1 LKGRTQDRSYQY
13 QDFLRLYNEHDQID
27 QELLQALAVVHIP
40 CTVKEFVSYV
50 SNIQKSR
57 CSSLSALVLESKILA
72 LCETPLVYT
81 RGDTIQLR
89 FELNQELYAKLVWG
103 QKLPAFIKAIR
114 QTFPLLDRLCTEAY
128 DEALQDEVKIQG
140 SECILFS
147 LRYLLYHEDKG
158 HNDIAVF
165 IDYFEDIFPEEYQ
178 KKHPYLRIFDTP
190 FQELWFIQFDGETT
204 AKIHLCL
211 LHQKMSRLQEPGPIL
226 ESLEGLYQADDLK
239 NSDVHTE
246 VYHFLS
252 IFYRLRGRPSSAWLN
267 ERGVNQNRMGWSLGV
282 RAFQNLIEGNHENAM
297 STFHRA
303 WREIRQDNLVQESF
317 MESILGPFFILTALN
332 QRQHNITNE
341 QVLTLAAH
349 MLIPV
354 YESQRSPWGTHLIYP
369 IVNQIIAPYVDQVDS
384 ELLEPTLSF
393 RSNCSLLWLFE
404 ALYGLWHY
412 GEDYSRMLKPLRKI
426 YSAAKRSG
434 YQWLEAEAGSLIA
447 HLDPEDSII
456 FKETE
461 ALHLRLGT
469 KSLTNLHPVRLG
481 WRNLLERLRD
491 VGQMKH
497 QLDTRRGHSETTR
510 LVWVTQHLPKANEFK
525 FMPYIQQ
532 QANEGRGR
540 RGHRQASWGKSKRIY
555 LKDLYKAHI
564 EQESYLTPQDH
575 RVCAQ
580 LMISGEKARSDW
592 EMFSDRDFKFDPKP
606 SLLAI
611 AGHNLLFLEAREK
624 RGQSR
629 KSMSLDSQKPV
640 LKVIYPDESHLSLD
654 FYPDLGEMPLV
665 TGEESELL
673 IKAEENHQYFIIE
686 CTGVHRQIAE
696 LLDQDIRI
704 PRNENVSLYDVIDQL
719 SQYVSVESDLGD
731 MDGIIEHN
739 LADSAPIVIF
749 NENPGGGLKIQI
761 RVQPFD
767 QSEHLIRPGEGG
779 KFMSNVIA
787 GRRLSV
793 ERNLEEEIQKRTT
806 LLEACPLFQQ
816 LESKG
821 GDWEIRDREQYLELL
836 LQINEHNVQLQEFE
850 ENLVRLRHPE
860 GSDMNVAYPEVQQK
874 SLSLQVKKE
883 SSSWFS
889 LNGDLVISDDLRINV
904 RELLQKER
912 IGRFILLQNGE
923 FIALEKGF
931 AKTLDDLKES
941 AEVSDAGVRFMTNS
955 ATLIRS
961 TLDRLDETKID
972 GDRAW
977 GSIVKKLNTVHEL
990 LPPDTLNATL
1000 RDYQLEG
1007 FRWLS
1012 GYALLGTG
1020 VGACLADDMGLGKTL
1035 QSLAVLLSRSE
1046 FGPSLVVAPT
1056 SVAQNWIIE
1065 ASRFSPTLNV
1075 IRFAGT
1081 SEQRE
1086 AIMTSLKSGDLL
1098 ICTYGLLKTEVE
1110 LVTRTQWNI
1119 VVLDEA
1125 QNIKNHTTQAAKAAV
1140 RLKSRFRFATTGTP
1154 IENNLTELWS
1164 LFQFLNPHL
1173 LKGIKDF
1180 RDRFLI
1186 PIEREDSSHARK
1198 RLNQIIS
1205 PFVLRRTKESVLKDL
1220 PPLTEI
1226 TLSVDL
1232 SFEERE
1238 LYEGVMRE
1246 KLDEIETRL
1255 SQGDNTA
1262 RMQLFALLTKLRQ
1275 LSCHPR
1281 LVFSDIDVPS
1291 SKLATFENLVHQ
1303 LIAGGHKALVFSQF
1317 VKHLDL
1323 LKENLEHNQI
1333 AYQYLTGASSTKDRQ
1348 KSVDAFQGG
1357 EGEVFLI
1364 SLKAGGVGLNLTA
1377 ADYVIHMD
1385 PWWNPAVEDQASD
1398 RAHRIGQERPVTVYR
1413 LVGKDTIE
1421 EQIVALHQN
1430 KRDLAD
1436 AILEGSDFG
1445 LNSDALLDLLKAE
1458 MSGAGMKQISN
1469 GVSDR
1474 GKRRRKHGSEAS
1486 I

>member
-1 LKGRTQDRSYQY
+1 MKGRTQDRSYQY
-13 QDFLRLYNEHDQID
+13 QDFLRLYNERDQID

-40 CTVKEFVSYV
+40 CTNADFVSYV
-50 SNIQKSR
+50 SQIQKSR
-57 CSSLSALVLESKILA
+57 CSNLNPEIIESKVQS
-72 LCETPLVYT
+72 LCETPLIYT
-81 RGDTIQLR
+81 KGDTIQLR

-103 QKLPAFIKAIR
+103 QKLPAFILAIR
-114 QTFPLLDRLCTEAY
+114 KVFTILDRLCTESY
-128 DEALQDEVKIQG
+128 DEALQKDVQEQG

-147 LRYLLYHEDKG
+147 LRYLLYHEKKTHDEIV
-158 HNDIAVF
+158 DF
-165 IDYFEDIFPEEYQ
+165 IHYFEELFPEEYQ

-190 FQELWFIQFDGETT
+190 FQELWFIQFDAQTT

-211 LHQKMSRLQEPGPIL
+211 LHQKMSRLQDPGLIL
-226 ESLEGLYQADDLK
+226 ESLESLYSSSDLRGTPA
-239 NSDVHTE
+239 HTD

-267 ERGVNQNRMGWSLGV
+267 ERSIDKDRMGWSLGV
-282 RAFQNLIEGNHENAM
+282 RAFQSLIEGNYENAM

-303 WREIRQDNLVQESF
+303 WREIRQEHLVQESF

-354 YESQRSPWGTHLIYP
+354 YESQQSPWGTHLIYP
-369 IVNQIIAPYVDQVDS
+369 IVNQIIAPYVNQVDA
-384 ELLEPTLSF
+384 EPLEPTLSF

-434 YQWLEAEAGSLIA
+434 YQWLEAEAGSIIA
-447 HLDPEDSII
+447 HLDPEDLLM
-456 FKETE
+456 FQETE

-469 KSLTNLHPVRLG
+469 RSLTNLHPVRLG

-491 VGQMKH
+491 VGQTKG
-497 QLDTRRGHSETTR
+497 QLDTRRGHSESTR
-510 LVWVTQHLPKANEFK
+510 VIWVTQQAPKANEFK
-525 FMPYIQQ
+525 FMPYVQQ

-540 RGHRQASWGKSKRIY
+540 RGHRQVSWTKAKRMY
-555 LKDLYKAHI
+555 LKDLYRAHI
-564 EQESYLTPQDH
+564 DQESYLSPQDH

-580 LMISGEKARSDW
+580 LLISGEKGRSDW
-592 EMFSDRDFKFDPKP
+592 DMFSDRDFKFDPNP
-606 SLLAI
+606 ALLAI
-611 AGHNLLFLEAREK
+611 AGHHLLFIETREKK
-624 RGQSR
+624 RGQGR

-640 LKVIYPDESHLSLD
+640 LKVIYPDERHLSLD
-654 FYPDLGEMPLV
+654 FYPSLDEMPSIADDQ
-665 TGEESELL
+665 SELL
-673 IKAEENHQYFIIE
+673 IKAEDNYQYFIVE
-686 CTGVHRQIAE
+686 CTRVHSQIAE
-696 LLDQDIRI
+696 LLNQDIRI
-704 PRNENVSLYDVIDQL
+704 PRNENVSLYEVIDQL

-739 LADSAPIVIF
+739 IAESTPIVIF
-749 NENPGGGLKIQI
+749 LENPGGGVKIQI

-779 KFMSNVIA
+779 KFMSNMIA

-793 ERNLEEEIQKRTT
+793 ERNLEEEVQRRTA
-806 LLEACPLFQQ
+806 LIEGCPLFNH

-821 GDWEIRDREQYLELL
+821 GDWEIKDREQYLELL
-836 LQINEHNVQLQEFE
+836 LQINNYNEDLKSNEQSLIKI
-850 ENLVRLRHPE
+850 RHPE
-860 GSDMNVAYPEVQQK
+860 GSDINVAHSEIQQK
-874 SLSLQVKKE
+874 SLHLQVKKE

-889 LNGDLVISDDLRINV
+889 LNGDLEISEDLRLNV
-904 RELLQKER
+904 RDLLQRER
-912 IGRFILLQNGE
+912 IGRFVLLENGE
-923 FIALEKGF
+923 FIALEREF

-941 AEVSDAGVRFMTNS
+941 AEVNDSGVRFMTNS

-961 TLDRLDETKID
+961 TLERLDEIKVE

-990 LPPDTLNATL
+990 MPPEALQATL

-1035 QSLAVLLSRSE
+1035 QSLAVLLSRADY
-1046 FGPSLVVAPT
+1046 GPSLAVAPT
-1056 SVAQNWIIE
+1056 SVAQNWINE
-1065 ASRFSPTLNV
+1065 AQRFAPTLNV
-1075 IRFAGT
+1075 KKFGGT

-1086 AIMTSLKSGDLL
+1086 AIISTLSAGDLL
-1098 ICTYGLLKTEVE
+1098 ICTYGLLKTEVD
-1110 LVTRTQWNI
+1110 LITRCQWNI

-1186 PIEREDSSHARK
+1186 PIEREDSAEARK
-1198 RLNQIIS
+1198 LLNQLIS
-1205 PFVLRRTKESVLKDL
+1205 PFVLRRTKESVLDDL

-1226 TLSVDL
+1226 TLSIDL
-1232 SFEERE
+1232 SQEERE

-1246 KLDEIETRL
+1246 KLEEIETQL
-1255 SQGDNTA
+1255 AAGDNTA

-1291 SKLATFENLVHQ
+1291 SKLSTFETLIKQ

-1317 VKHLDL
+1317 VKHLEL
-1323 LKENLEHNQI
+1323 LKENLEQNQI
-1333 AYQYLTGASSTKDRQ
+1333 AYQYLTGSTSTKERQ
-1348 KSVDAFQGG
+1348 RSVDAFQSGD
-1357 EGEVFLI
+1357 GEVFLI

-1413 LVGKDTIE
+1413 LVGKETIE

-1445 LNSDALLDLLKAE
+1445 LNTDALLDLLKKE
-1458 MSGAGMKQISN
+1458 MSGQVAGIEAESQTE
-1469 GVSDR
+1469 R
-1474 GKRRRKHGSEAS
+1474 GRRRRR
-1486 I
+1486 

>member
-1 LKGRTQDRSYQY
+1 MKGRTQDRSYQY
-13 QDFLRLYNEHDQID
+13 QDFLKLYNEHDPID
-27 QELLQALAVVHIP
+27 QELLQALAVVHVP
-40 CTVKEFVSYV
+40 CTIDQFVSYV
-50 SNIQKSR
+50 GRITSAR
-57 CSSLSALVLESKILA
+57 CSSLDRTTLEGRVET
-72 LCETPLVYT
+72 LCETVLIYT

-89 FELNQELYAKLVWG
+89 FELNQELYSKLVWG
-103 QKLPAFIKAIR
+103 QKLPSFIKAAR
-114 QTFPLLDRLCTEAY
+114 EGFPLLNRLCALEY
-128 DEALQDEVKIQG
+128 DESLQSEVAERG
-140 SECILFS
+140 SECILFTI
-147 LRYLLYHEDKG
+147 RYLLYHEKLSFRETE
-158 HNDIAVF
+158 IFVE
-165 IDYFEDIFPEEYQ
+165 YFEALFIEEFQ

-190 FQELWFIQFDGETT
+190 FQELWFVQFDAETS

-211 LHQKMSRLQEPGPIL
+211 LQQKLSRLQEPGTIL
-226 ESLEGLYQADDLK
+226 ESLEGLYHSDLEK
-239 NSDVHTE
+239 ESSIHTE
-246 VYHFLS
+246 VYYFLS
-252 IFYRLRGRPSSAWLN
+252 IFYRLRGRPNSAWLN
-267 ERGVNQNRMGWSLGV
+267 ERSVDKSLVGWSLGV
-282 RAFQNLIEGNHENAM
+282 RAFQHLIEGNYENAM

-303 WREIRQDNLVQESF
+303 WREIRQDHAVQESF

-341 QVLTLAAH
+341 QVLTLATH
-349 MLIPV
+349 MLIPI
-354 YESQRSPWGTHLIYP
+354 YEDHMSPWGTHLIYP
-369 IVNQIIAPYVDQVDS
+369 IVKQVIAPYVDQVDS

-393 RSNCSLLWLFE
+393 RSNSSLLWLFE

-426 YSAAKRSG
+426 HSAAKRSG

-456 FKETE
+456 FQETE

-469 KSLTNLHPVRLG
+469 KSLTSLHPVRLG
-481 WRNLLERLRD
+481 WKNLLERLRD
-491 VGQMKH
+491 VGQTRQ

-510 LVWVTQHLPKANEFK
+510 LIWVTQSAPKANEFK
-525 FMPYIQQ
+525 FMPYMQQ
-532 QANEGRGR
+532 QSIEGRSR
-540 RGHRQASWGKSKRIY
+540 RGARQSSWGKSKRVY
-555 LKDLYKAHI
+555 LKDLYRAHM
-564 EQESYLTPQDH
+564 EQASYLTPQDH
-575 RVCAQ
+575 RICAQ
-580 LMISGEKARSDW
+580 MIISGERGRPDW

-611 AGHNLLFLEAREK
+611 AGHKLLFLEARDK
-624 RGQSR
+624 RGQVR
-629 KSMSLDSQKPV
+629 KGITIDSQKPI
-640 LKVIYPDESHLSLD
+640 LKVIYPDEHHLSLE
-654 FYPDLGEMPLV
+654 FYPDLSEMP
-665 TGEESELL
+665 TISGDQSELL
-673 IKAEENHQYFIIE
+673 VKSEGVNQYFIIE
-686 CTGVHRQIAE
+686 CTIVHSQIAE
-696 LLDQDIRI
+696 LLNQDIRI
-704 PRNENVSLYDVIDQL
+704 PRGEEVSLYEVIDQL

-749 NENPGGGLKIQI
+749 SENTSGGLRIQV

-779 KFMSNVIA
+779 KFMTNVIA

-793 ERNLEEEIQKRTT
+793 ERNLEEEVQRRGA
-806 LLEACPLFQQ
+806 LLEACPLFKD
-816 LESKG
+816 LESRS
-821 GDWEIRDREQYLELL
+821 GDWEIKDREQYLELL
-836 LQINEHNVQLQEFE
+836 LQINDHNRDLE
-850 ENLVRLRHPE
+850 EREESPVKVRNPE
-860 GSDMNVAYPEVQQK
+860 GSELVVSHPEVKQG

-889 LNGDLVISDDLRINV
+889 LNGDLVVSEELKLNV
-904 RELLQKER
+904 RELLQRER
-912 IGRFILLQNGE
+912 IGRFVLLQNGE
-923 FIALEKGF
+923 FIALEPEF

-941 AEVSDAGVRFMTNS
+941 AEVSDTGVRFMTNS

-961 TLDRLDETKID
+961 TLEQLDETQIE

-977 GSIVKKLNTVHEL
+977 GTIVKKLNTVHEL
-990 LPPDTLNATL
+990 MPPESLNATL

-1035 QSLAVLLSRSE
+1035 QSLAILLSRADV
-1046 FGPSLVVAPT
+1046 GPSLVVAPT
-1056 SVAQNWIIE
+1056 SVAQNWMIE
-1065 ASRFSPTLNV
+1065 AARFAPSLNV
-1075 IRFAGT
+1075 HKFSGT
-1081 SEQRE
+1081 TEQRE
-1086 AIMTSLKSGDLL
+1086 AMIATVKPGDLI
-1098 ICTYGLLKTEVE
+1098 ICTYGLLKTEVD
-1110 LVTRTQWNI
+1110 LITRVQWNI

-1186 PIEREDSSHARK
+1186 PIEREDSSEARK
-1198 RLNQIIS
+1198 RLNQLIS
-1205 PFVLRRTKESVLKDL
+1205 PFVLRRTKESVLDDL

-1226 TLSVDL
+1226 TLSIDL
-1232 SFEERE
+1232 SDEERE
-1238 LYEGVMRE
+1238 LYQGVMSE
-1246 KLDEIETRL
+1246 QLDEIETQLAR
-1255 SQGDNTA
+1255 GDNTA

-1281 LVFSDIDVPS
+1281 LVFSDIDMPS
-1291 SKLATFENLVHQ
+1291 SKLSTFENLVKQ

-1317 VKHLDL
+1317 VRHLEILRDC
-1323 LKENLEHNQI
+1323 LEHNNI
-1333 AYQYLTGASSTKDRQ
+1333 SYQYLTGSTSTKERQ
-1348 KSVDAFQGG
+1348 RSVDAFQGG
-1357 EGEVFLI
+1357 DGEVFLI

-1421 EQIVALHQN
+1421 EQIVSLHQH
-1430 KRDLAD
+1430 KRELAD
-1436 AILEGSDFG
+1436 AILQGSEFG
-1445 LNSDALLDLLKAE
+1445 LNTDMLLDLLRE
-1458 MSGAGMKQISN
+1458 DMRSN
-1469 GVSDR
+1469 LEANEEDYGR
-1474 GKRRRKHGSEAS
+1474 AQGRLRRRRV
-1486 I
+1486 